1 MLKSVKAF
9 LSLLSP
15 HFLSPGCFKTLEFL
29 LRKYRQALCGHLK
42 SGTLDI
48 KKGGNDGTSL
58 TVAMDDLYWLHSAII
73 CMAVTLSDRINV
85 SAHTL

>member
-29 LRKYRQALCGHLK
+29 LRKYRQALRGHLK
-42 SGTLDI
+42 SGTLEI
-48 KKGGNDGTSL
+48 KKGGNDSTSL
-58 TVAMDDLYWLHSAII
+58 SVAVDDLHWLHSAITN
-73 CMAVTLSDRINV
+73 MVVTLSERINV
-85 SAHTL
+85 SARTL